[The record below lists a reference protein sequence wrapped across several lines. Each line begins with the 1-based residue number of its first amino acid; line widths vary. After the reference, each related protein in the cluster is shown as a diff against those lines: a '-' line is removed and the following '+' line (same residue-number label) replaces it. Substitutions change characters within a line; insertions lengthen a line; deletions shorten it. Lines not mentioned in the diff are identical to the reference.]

1 MHWQLLLRKMQN
13 PNHKSGF
20 AGKLNRVMAYIYMPL
35 LFSFL
40 AYAVVYLMASDI
52 ISMAVNTVQLI
63 MADEAPDFNPEYN
76 SVFEKDAVDVTE
88 DYGVKKVKR
97 SQVGIA
103 EYGELYA
110 YVRCTRISLDAPV
123 YKGDNDDIL
132 KKGIGQNFASSQ
144 PGFGRLILLGG
155 HNNTYFNALKNIAV
169 DDIVKIE
176 TSYGTYEYKVTE
188 TKIVNENDN
197 AAYDFAVEQEQLIM
211 YTCYPF
217 DMLSRTQYRY
227 FVYAE
232 LISGPVFVD

>member
-1 MHWQLLLRKMQN
+1 M
-13 PNHKSGF
+13 PNQSHKNGF

-40 AYAVVYLMASDI
+40 AYAVVYIMASDI
-52 ISMAVNTVQLI
+52 ISMAVNTVRLV
-63 MADEAPDFNPEYN
+63 MADEAPDFNPEYQ
-76 SVFEKDAVDVTE
+76 SVFVKNAVEISE
-88 DYGVKKVKR
+88 DNGVERVKR
-97 SQVGIA
+97 SEVGIA

-110 YVRCTRISLDAPV
+110 YVRCTRIALDAPV

-155 HNNTYFNALKNIAV
+155 HNNTYFNALKNIGT
-169 DDIVKIE
+169 DDIVEIE
-176 TSYGTYEYKVTE
+176 TSYGIYKYKVTE
-188 TKIVNENDN
+188 TKVVNESDST
-197 AAYDFAVEQEQLIM
+197 AYDFAIEREQLVM

-232 LISGPVFVD
+232 LISGPVFTD